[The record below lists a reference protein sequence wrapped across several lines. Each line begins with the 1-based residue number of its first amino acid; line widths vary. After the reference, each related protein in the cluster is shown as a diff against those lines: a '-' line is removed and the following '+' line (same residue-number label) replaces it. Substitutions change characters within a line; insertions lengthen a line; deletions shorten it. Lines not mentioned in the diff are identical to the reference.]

1 MEGTLQLRLARARL
15 GDPDAALDAAID
27 RWAALTPPGL
37 LLHADREAGDHHV
50 WPAAAPAAWLRL
62 ARAGFALL

>member
-1 MEGTLQLRLARARL
+1 MQ
-15 GDPDAALDAAID
+15 
-27 RWAALTPPGL
+27 
-37 LLHADREAGDHHV
+37 ADREAGDLHV